1 MKPSGIGGQAVIEGI
16 MMRNKDK
23 YSIAVRKP
31 DNDIEVTVRDCK
43 VLTEKYKWMG
53 YPIIRGVVSF
63 IDSLVTGIS
72 TINYSASFYDDPEEQ
87 KKTKADEIGKSLF
100 KDKFESVLMAFT
112 VILSVFIAVGLFML
126 LPYFVSRLVKGYVA
140 SKTLLNFIEGLVRV
154 AIFIL
159 YLLVIS
165 LMKDIKRT
173 FMYHGAEHKCIN
185 CIENGAR
192 LTTENVM
199 NSSRYHKRCGTSFL
213 FIVMFISVVFF
224 IFIRVDNTALQIVIR
239 LLLVPVIAGV
249 SYEFIR
255 WAGKNDNGFTM
266 VLSKPGMWLQKLT
279 TREPDE
285 DMVEVAIKAVE
296 EVFDWKAF
304 LEEYYAH
311 SPNPE
316 ADMLA
321 SEAKL
326 AMDGELLH
334 KGKNTRKIDAQK
346 VAHETAIAETIR
358 AVEQKSASNTDSTV
372 KSSSEV
378 KTDADVEVVN
388 AVPEETEKTEVK
400 ADEAVSDK
408 DNEEKA
414 EVNVAENA
422 KDDKAD
428 GSTPDDKEQPKK
440 SGKSRKK
447 SGKSRKKSG
456 KSGSKNKAD
465 IVNTATE
472 GTEKPDDKVDVD
484 VSSSDG
490 KEPESS
496 ETQDSGG
503 SLDEEKKSAGAD
515 LDSNEEAEKALK
527 SDDEGSVK
535 SDDESL
541 NKSDIESPDTEDDDD
556 ELPEGF
562 EIEDEYETVHIEE
575 KAAGGEFAVTSES
588 VAEPEISDD
597 YTVEEVEAGFEIEEM
612 ETEDENL
619 DISAD
624 DVPLFKERD
633 RH

>member
-1 MKPSGIGGQAVIEGI
+1 
-16 MMRNKDK
+16 
-23 YSIAVRKP
+23 
-31 DNDIEVTVRDCK
+31 
-43 VLTEKYKWMG
+43 
-53 YPIIRGVVSF
+53 
-63 IDSLVTGIS
+63 
-72 TINYSASFYDDPEEQ
+72 
-87 KKTKADEIGKSLF
+87 
-100 KDKFESVLMAFT
+100 
-112 VILSVFIAVGLFML
+112 
-126 LPYFVSRLVKGYVA
+126 
-140 SKTLLNFIEGLVRV
+140 
-154 AIFIL
+154 
-159 YLLVIS
+159 
-165 LMKDIKRT
+165 
-173 FMYHGAEHKCIN
+173 
-185 CIENGAR
+185 
-192 LTTENVM
+192 
-199 NSSRYHKRCGTSFL
+199 
-213 FIVMFISVVFF
+213 
-224 IFIRVDNTALQIVIR
+224 
-239 LLLVPVIAGV
+239 
-249 SYEFIR
+249 
-255 WAGKNDNGFTM
+255 M

-358 AVEQKSASNTDSTV
+358 AVEQKSASNADSTV

-388 AVPEETEKTEVK
+388 AAKEEAKKTEAK
-400 ADEAVSDK
+400 ADEAGADK
-408 DNEEKA
+408 DNAESAGAKA
-414 EVNVAENA
+414 DEIV

-428 GSTPDDKEQPKK
+428 GSTSSDKEPKK

-456 KSGSKNKAD
+456 KSGSENKAD

-472 GTEKPDDKVDVD
+472 GTEKPDDNTDI
-484 VSSSDG
+484 STSDG

-496 ETQDSGG
+496 ETQVSVG
-503 SLDEEKKSAGAD
+503 SLEEEKNSAGAD
-515 LDSNEEAEKALK
+515 LDNNEEAKADSK
-527 SDDEGSVK
+527 AGNEGSVK

-588 VAEPEISDD
+588 VVEPEISDD
-597 YTVEEVEAGFEIEEM
+597 YTVEEVEAGFEIEEI

>member
-1 MKPSGIGGQAVIEGI
+1 MKSSGIGGQAVIEGI

-112 VILSVFIAVGLFML
+112 VILSVFMAVGLFML

-358 AVEQKSASNTDSTV
+358 AVEQKSASNADSTV

-378 KTDADVEVVN
+378 KTDVNVDVVN
-388 AVPEETEKTEVK
+388 AAKEEAKKTEAK
-400 ADEAVSDK
+400 ADEAGADK
-408 DNEEKA
+408 DNVESAGAKA
-414 EVNVAENA
+414 DEIV

-428 GSTPDDKEQPKK
+428 GSTSSDKEPKK

-447 SGKSRKKSG
+447 SGRSRKKSG
-456 KSGSKNKAD
+456 KSGSENKAD
-465 IVNTATE
+465 IVNEATE